1 MKDLPLHPGGLQIA
15 HDPPKLRL
23 PLLGFRSMHTRGT
36 LLPKRPYRRLLFL
49 PAAAVVLTMLG
60 ALPGIPFLKPVAEAR
75 SAPESFADLAAKLL
89 PAVVNIS
96 TSQLAAVRNDRATPD
111 MPQFPPG
118 SPFERFF
125 REFLERNRPPGGPPG
140 ANPAPRG
147 ERNAP
152 ARRSQSL
159 GSGFVIDSSGIVV
172 TNNHVI
178 DGADEITVTLHDG
191 TMLKATLIGKD
202 ERTDIAVL
210 KVTTEKPLSAVP
222 FGDSDAA
229 RVGDWVL
236 AIGNPFGLG
245 GTVTAG
251 IVSARGRDIQQGP
264 YDNFIQTDAAI
275 NKGNSGGPLF
285 NMAGEVVGIN
295 TAIYSPTGGSVGVGF
310 SIPSSLAKNVVAQ
323 LRDFGRARRGWLG
336 VRIQQVT
343 PDIAESVGLKE
354 PAGAMI
360 AGVTDGGPAET
371 AKMRSGDIVVR
382 FNGQDVR
389 DMRSLPRIVADTE
402 IGKQVPVVVWRD
414 GKEVTL
420 QTKVGEL
427 PDDQRVASAAPDRP
441 APVQPLELSDLGLRL
456 SPITSEARERFQLGA
471 DQKGVLIIGVQ
482 QGTPAGD
489 KGLKAGDV
497 IIEVQQEEVLT
508 PGDVQS
514 RVEKVRKANRRSVLM
529 LVQTSDGLQ
538 WVPLSLSPGDR
549 APG

>member
-1 MKDLPLHPGGLQIA
+1 MHASDVAPFAWSRRGVSLLRAGAVAMALTLAVPAIPL
-15 HDPPKLRL
+15 
-23 PLLGFRSMHTRGT
+23 F
-36 LLPKRPYRRLLFL
+36 
-49 PAAAVVLTMLG
+49 PAAAQ
-60 ALPGIPFLKPVAEAR
+60 AR

-96 TSQLAAVRNDRATPD
+96 TSQSVAARPDRGTPD

-125 REFLERNRPPGGPPG
+125 RDFMERNRPPGGPPG

-152 ARRSQSL
+152 TRRSQSL
-159 GSGFVIDSSGIVV
+159 GSGFIIDPSGIVV

-191 TMLKATLIGKD
+191 VMLKATLVGKD
-202 ERTDIAVL
+202 ERTDIAIL
-210 KVTTEKPLSAVP
+210 KVLTEKPLPSVP
-222 FGDSDAA
+222 FGDSDVA

-236 AIGNPFGLG
+236 AICNPFGLG

-310 SIPSSLAKNVVAQ
+310 SIPANLAKNVVAQ

-354 PAGAMI
+354 PGGAMI
-360 AGVTDGGPAET
+360 AGVTDGGPAES
-371 AKMRSGDIVVR
+371 AKIRNGDIITK

-402 IGKQVPVVVWRD
+402 IGKLVPVVLWRD

-420 QTKVGEL
+420 QATVGEL
-427 PDDQRVASAAPDRP
+427 PDDQRVAAAPADKP
-441 APVQPLELSDLGLRL
+441 APTQPVELAGLGLRL
-456 SPITSEARERFQLGA
+456 SPITPETRERFQLSA
-471 DQKGVLIIGVQ
+471 EQKGVLITSVL
-482 QGTPAGD
+482 QGTPAAD
-489 KGLKAGDV
+489 KGLKPGDV
-497 IIEVQQEEVLT
+497 IIEVQQEEVAT
-508 PGDVQS
+508 PADVQD
-514 RVEKVRKANRRSVLM
+514 RVEKVRKASRRSVLM
-529 LVQTSDGLQ
+529 LVQTGEGLQ
-538 WVPLSLSPGDR
+538 WVPLSLSSGDR